1 MGGGAGNQAEEEK
14 DVKGQE
20 RWREGSDS
28 GSGEVKWKE
37 EKKDEVTM
45 GREKKEPRRKR
56 KGFYIQQQ
64 DVKDTVYGA

>member
-1 MGGGAGNQAEEEK
+1 MK
-14 DVKGQE
+14 
-20 RWREGSDS
+20 WR
-28 GSGEVKWKE
+28 E

-45 GREKKEPRRKR
+45 GKEKKEPRRKR

>member
-1 MGGGAGNQAEEEK
+1 M
-14 DVKGQE
+14 KGQE

-28 GSGEVKWKE
+28 GSGEVKWRE

-45 GREKKEPRRKR
+45 GREKKR